1 MSSISLTTLLH
12 ISRSGMLS
20 QQFDLDAVANNIA
33 NVNTT
38 GYKQTR
44 AGFQELLSDAITN
57 PPTGDSRNLG
67 QAAGTMIVSNRRFF
81 EQGNIQASEQP
92 WDLAI
97 EGEGFFQVQR
107 PDGSIIYTRDGTFK
121 LDGEGNLVTADGY
134 FLYPRV
140 TIPPDTEE
148 SLVSA
153 RGEVMVRRTGETNPQ
168 VVATISL
175 AKFANPAGLEDI
187 GDNGYQVTDVSGPAQ
202 TATPQTNGMGQIIGK
217 ALESSNVDL
226 SNEFV
231 EMIGAQRAYALMARS
246 MSISDQMLSMV
257 SQMSSGS

>member
-1 MSSISLTTLLH
+1 MSSISLTTLLY

-20 QQFDLDAVANNIA
+20 QQFSLDAVANNIA

-38 GYKQTR
+38 GYKGTR
-44 AGFQELLSDAITN
+44 ANFQELLSDAITT

-67 QAAGTMIVSNRRFF
+67 QAAGALSISNQRFF

-92 WDLAI
+92 WDMAI

-107 PDGSIIYTRDGTFK
+107 PDGSLIYTRDGTFK

-140 TIPPDTEE
+140 TIPPDAQE
-148 SLVSA
+148 SLVTS

-175 AKFANPAGLEDI
+175 AKFVNPAGLESV
-187 GDNGYQVTDVSGPAQ
+187 GDNDYQPTDVSGPAQ
-202 TATPQTNGMGQIIGK
+202 TGLPQTNGIGQILGR
-217 ALESSNVDL
+217 ALESSTVDL
-226 SNEFV
+226 SREFV
-231 EMIGAQRAYALMARS
+231 EMISAQRAYSLMARA
-246 MSISDQMLSMV
+246 MNISDQMLSMAN
-257 SQMSSGS
+257 QMSGG